1 MHSFALSKNNPEITF
16 SLKGSDSFLHI
27 SRITLSIFN
36 EFKKNLSNII
46 SSFQLTYEHEYKVY
60 NDTEGRFIDD
70 KKQISQINFT
80 IDPYQ
85 SQPVF
90 DIDLKITNEKFRLG
104 INPNQ
109 NWFNILKIKFV
120 ETRFMEEDFELK
132 FDVESHNITE

>member
-1 MHSFALSKNNPEITF
+1 MHSFILSINNPEITL

-27 SRITLSIFN
+27 SRITLSTCN

-60 NDTEGRFIDD
+60 NNTEGRFIDD

-109 NWFNILKIKFV
+109 IWFNILKIKFV